1 MSKRRQEKEAIVAEL
16 TERFAKSEVVL
27 FADYRGLKVSEITEL
42 RNRLREAGAEFHV
55 IKNTL
60 ARLAA
65 RNVGLTAVEG
75 YLIGPTAIAVAEK
88 DVAAPAR
95 ILQDFSK
102 EHKALEIKG
111 GVLTGRVISLS
122 EIKALAELPSREELV
137 ARLMAR
143 MQAPLAGTVG
153 VLQALLRSLAYVL
166 DQVREAKASA

>member
-1 MSKRRQEKEAIVAEL
+1 MSKRRQEKEATVAEL
-16 TERFAKSEVVL
+16 SERFANSEVVL

-42 RNRLREAGAEFHV
+42 RNRLRDAGAEFHV
-55 IKNTL
+55 VKNTL

-65 RNVGLTAVEG
+65 RKVGLGAVEG
-75 YLIGPTAIAVAEK
+75 YLVGPTAVAVAVK

-111 GVLTGRVISLS
+111 GVLNGRVLSLA
-122 EIKALAELPSREELV
+122 EVKALAELPSREELV
-137 ARLMAR
+137 ARVIGR

-153 VLQALLRSLAYVL
+153 VLQALLRNLVYAL
-166 DQVREAKASA
+166 DQIREARASA